1 MTIGATTTASSAVS
15 VTTTTKKF
23 KIQSLRRLILGI
35 LFLIFVTT
43 SAVAQYNR
51 DYFFYVGRKQ
61 MMESD
66 FKEAIRTL
74 NLLLRFD
81 ENAYEGYF
89 LRGIAKYNLDDLL
102 GAESDFTTAIEKNPV
117 FTTAFTYR
125 AITRSRLGNYDDALS
140 DFREAIELRPDLPN
154 PYYSRGVTRLLNQ
167 QFKEAIED
175 FDNFIRYEK
184 KVADAYINRGV
195 CHLYLRD
202 TLSAYADFELGIRT
216 NRESA
221 TGYNRRGA
229 LLLQQDRFDEAEK
242 DFDMAIKC
250 DSMSAMSYFNRA
262 LVYNETNRPMLSLAD
277 LDKVLQL
284 DSTSSITYFN
294 RAIIRSRI
302 GDYNR
307 ALEDYNKV
315 AQYSPDNVLVYYNRA
330 LLYQQLGDIERAKN
344 DYTKAIELYPDFA
357 NAYLGRS
364 YLRHL
369 LRDYKGAR
377 SDEQIAER
385 KIAEYKSRLSDTT
398 YSIYADTTRRF
409 DKLLSFES
417 KLAGSSF
424 ERITSRRTTDEKMA
438 LLPLFK
444 FTFSNDSTRRT
455 ETAQRFH
462 SQRAEDFIAKIKNP
476 LLTISC
482 RESNIAADSL
492 VTINRHYKST
502 IHTSVATFEELFQ
515 LAISE
520 SLVKQYTNAVNAYT
534 AAIQAMPANPFVYLN
549 RATTQA
555 EMIDFISS
563 IESGYQRISIESDPA
578 RQLHNRTT
586 RSYNY
591 DEAIADLTKAIKLH
605 PGFAYAFYNRANLQ
619 ALSGKLPEAF
629 EDYTKAIELNADFA
643 EAYYNRGL
651 IQIYMKDTRKGCLD
665 ISKAGELGIEEAY
678 EVLKRY
684 TQH

>member
-1 MTIGATTTASSAVS
+1 MRKIV
-15 VTTTTKKF
+15 VT
-23 KIQSLRRLILGI
+23 I
-35 LFLIFVTT
+35 LFALCAMT
-43 SAVAQYNR
+43 SVVAQYNR
-51 DYFFYVGRKQ
+51 DYFFYIGRKQ
-61 MMESD
+61 MMDSD

-74 NLLLRFD
+74 NVLLRFD
-81 ENAYEGYF
+81 DKAYEGYF

-102 GAESDFTTAIEKNPV
+102 GAEADFTEAIEKNPV

-125 AITRSRLGNYDDALS
+125 AITRSRLGNYDDALN

-195 CHLYLRD
+195 CHLYLKD
-202 TLSAYADFELGIRT
+202 TLRAYSDFELGIRT
-216 NRESA
+216 NRESPN
-221 TGYNRRGA
+221 GYNRRGV
-229 LLLQQDRFDEAEK
+229 LLLQQHRFEEAEK
-242 DFDMAIKC
+242 DFDMAVKC
-250 DSMSAMSYFNRA
+250 DTMLAMSFFNRA

-277 LDKVLQL
+277 LDRVIQL

-294 RAIIRSRI
+294 RAIIRSRV

-307 ALEDYNKV
+307 ALDDYNKV
-315 AQYSPDNVLVYYNRA
+315 AEYSPNNVLVYYNRA
-330 LLYQQLGDIERAKN
+330 LLYQQLGEIERAKA

-377 SDEQIAER
+377 SDKQIAER
-385 KIAEYKSRLSDTT
+385 KIAEYKSRLNDTT

-424 ERITSRRTTDEKMA
+424 ERITSRRTNDEKMA

-444 FTFSNDSTRRT
+444 FTFTQDST
-455 ETAQRFH
+455 EQTATARKYH
-462 SQRAEDFIAKIKNP
+462 SQRAEDFLKRLDNP
-476 LLTISC
+476 LLAVSC
-482 RESNIAADSL
+482 RESNLAPDSL
-492 VTINRHYKST
+492 VAINRRLKAKART
-502 IHTSVATFEELFQ
+502 VTSTFEELFS

-520 SLVKQYTNAVNAYT
+520 SLVKQYTNAVNTYT
-534 AAIQAMPANPFVYLN
+534 AAIQASPTNPFVYLN
-549 RATTQA
+549 RAATQA

-563 IESGYQRISIESDPA
+563 IESAYQRISIESDPA

-586 RSYNY
+586 RTYNY
-591 DEAIADLTKAIKLH
+591 DEAIADLTKAIKLYS
-605 PGFAYAFYNRANLQ
+605 GFAYAYYNRANLL

-629 EDYTKAIELNADFA
+629 EDYTKAIELNPHFA

-678 EVLKRY
+678 EVLKTY
-684 TQH
+684 TNQ

>member
-1 MTIGATTTASSAVS
+1 MRRIVVLLIGIVAVAQ
-15 VTTTTKKF
+15 V
-23 KIQSLRRLILGI
+23 
-35 LFLIFVTT
+35 
-43 SAVAQYNR
+43 AMAQYNR

-61 MMESD
+61 MMEND
-66 FKEAIRTL
+66 FREAIRTL
-74 NLLLRFD
+74 NILLRFD

-102 GAESDFTTAIEKNPV
+102 GAEADFTTAIEKNPV
-117 FTTAFTYR
+117 FTTAYTYR
-125 AITRSRLGNYDDALS
+125 AITRSRLGNYDDALN

-167 QFKEAIED
+167 QFEEAIED
-175 FDNFIRYEK
+175 FDSFIRQEK

-216 NRESA
+216 NRESPN
-221 TGYNRRGA
+221 GYNRRGA
-229 LLLQQDRFDEAEK
+229 LLLQQERFEEAEK
-242 DFDMAIKC
+242 DFDMAVKC
-250 DSMSAMSYFNRA
+250 DTMLAISYFNRA

-277 LDKVLQL
+277 LDRVIQL

-307 ALEDYNKV
+307 ALDDYNKV
-315 AQYSPDNVLVYYNRA
+315 AEYSPENVLVYYNRA
-330 LLYQQLGDIERAKN
+330 LLYQQLGEIERAKN
-344 DYTKAIELYPDFA
+344 DYSKAIELYPDFA

-364 YLRHL
+364 YLRQL

-377 SDEQIAER
+377 SDKQIAER

-424 ERITSRRTTDEKMA
+424 ERITSRRTTNENMA

-444 FTFSNDSTRRT
+444 FTFTQDSTAQ
-455 ETAQRFH
+455 TATVQSFH
-462 SQRAEDFIAKIKNP
+462 SQRAEDFIRHIGNP
-476 LLTISC
+476 LLALSC
-482 RESNIAADSL
+482 RESNLAPDTL
-492 VTINRHYKST
+492 VAINRKLRTTTHSA
-502 IHTSVATFEELFQ
+502 SATFEELFS

-520 SLVKQYTNAVNAYT
+520 SLVKQYTNAVNTYT
-534 AAIQAMPANPFVYLN
+534 SAIQLAPTNPFIYIN

-563 IESGYQRISIESDPA
+563 IDNAYQRISIESDPA

-586 RSYNY
+586 RTYNY
-591 DEAIADLTKAIKLH
+591 DDAIADLTKAIKLH
-605 PGFAYAFYNRANLQ
+605 SGFAYAYYNRANLL

-629 EDYTKAIELNADFA
+629 EDYTKAIELNPSFA

-678 EVLKRY
+678 EVLKQY
-684 TQH
+684 SKQ

>member
-1 MTIGATTTASSAVS
+1 M
-15 VTTTTKKF
+15 
-23 KIQSLRRLILGI
+23 RRVILVI
-35 LFLIFVTT
+35 LFIGCITT
-43 SAVAQYNR
+43 SVVAQYNR

-74 NLLLRFD
+74 NVLLRFD
-81 ENAYEGYF
+81 DKAYEGYF

-102 GAESDFTTAIEKNPV
+102 GAESDFSEAIEKNPV

-125 AITRSRLGNYDDALS
+125 AITRSRLGNYDDALN

-167 QFKEAIED
+167 QFEEAIED
-175 FDNFIRYEK
+175 FDNFIRHEK

-195 CHLYLRD
+195 CHLYLKD
-202 TLSAYADFELGIRT
+202 TLRAYSDFEQGIRT
-216 NRESA
+216 NRESP
-221 TGYNRRGA
+221 TGYNRRGV
-229 LLLQQDRFDEAEK
+229 LFMQQHRFTEAER
-242 DFDMAIKC
+242 DFDMAVQC
-250 DSMSAMSYFNRA
+250 DTTLAMSYFNRA
-262 LVYNETNRPMLSLAD
+262 LVYNETNRPMLSLSD
-277 LDKVLQL
+277 LDKVIQL

-307 ALEDYNKV
+307 ALDDYNKV
-315 AQYSPDNVLVYYNRA
+315 AEYSPNNVLVYYNRA
-330 LLYQQLGDIERAKN
+330 LLYQQLGEIERAKD

-369 LRDYKGAR
+369 LRDYKGSR
-377 SDEQIAER
+377 SDKQIAER
-385 KIAEYKSRLSDTT
+385 KIAEYKSRLNDTT

-417 KLAGSSF
+417 KLSGSSF
-424 ERITSRRTTDEKMA
+424 ERISSRRTSDEKMA

-444 FTFSNDSTRRT
+444 FTFTQDST
-455 ETAQRFH
+455 EHTATASKYY
-462 SQRAEDFIAKIKNP
+462 SQRAKDFVKRLDNP

-482 RESNIAADSL
+482 RESTLAPDSL
-492 VTINRHYKST
+492 VAINRRLKAKART
-502 IHTSVATFEELFQ
+502 ATSTFEELFS

-520 SLVKQYTNAVNAYT
+520 SLVKQYTNAVNTYT
-534 AAIQAMPANPFVYLN
+534 SAIQASPTNPFVYLN

-563 IESGYQRISIESDPA
+563 IESAYQRISIESDPA

-586 RSYNY
+586 RTYNY
-591 DEAIADLTKAIKLH
+591 DEAIADLTKAIKLY
-605 PGFAYAFYNRANLQ
+605 PGFAYAYYNRANLL

-629 EDYTKAIELNADFA
+629 DDYTKAIELNPNFA

-678 EVLKRY
+678 EVLKTY
-684 TQH
+684 TKQ

>member
-1 MTIGATTTASSAVS
+1 MRKFIISLLFVICATTEV
-15 VTTTTKKF
+15 
-23 KIQSLRRLILGI
+23 
-35 LFLIFVTT
+35 
-43 SAVAQYNR
+43 VAQYNR
-51 DYFFYVGRKQ
+51 DYFFYIGRKQ
-61 MMESD
+61 MMDND

-74 NLLLRFD
+74 NVLLRFD

-102 GAESDFTTAIEKNPV
+102 GAESDFTIAIDKNPV

-125 AITRSRLGNYDDALS
+125 AITRSRLGNYDDALN

-175 FDNFIRYEK
+175 FDNFVRYEK

-195 CHLYLRD
+195 CYLYLKD
-202 TLSAYADFELGIRT
+202 TLRAYDDFELGIRT
-216 NRESA
+216 NRESPM
-221 TGYNRRGA
+221 GYNRRGV
-229 LLLQQDRFDEAEK
+229 LLLQQERFAEAEK

-250 DSMSAMSYFNRA
+250 DSMLAMSYFNRA
-262 LVYNETNRPMLSLAD
+262 LVYNETNRPMQSLSD
-277 LDKVLQL
+277 LDRVIQL

-315 AQYSPDNVLVYYNRA
+315 AEYSPENVLVYYNRA
-330 LLYQQLGDIERAKN
+330 LLYQQLGDIERAKS
-344 DYTKAIELYPDFA
+344 DYTKAIDLYPDFA

-377 SDEQIAER
+377 SDKQIAER
-385 KIAEYKSRLSDTT
+385 KIAEYKSRLNDTT

-424 ERITSRRTTDEKMA
+424 ERITSRRTNNEKMA

-444 FTFSNDSTRRT
+444 FTFTQDSTKQ
-455 ETAQRFH
+455 TATIHKFH
-462 SQRAEDFIAKIKNP
+462 SQRVEDFIERLNNP
-476 LLTISC
+476 LLALSC
-482 RESNIAADSL
+482 RESDIAADSL
-492 VTINRHYKST
+492 VTINRRLKAKINTAS
-502 IHTSVATFEELFQ
+502 ATFEELFS

-520 SLVKQYTNAVNAYT
+520 SLVKQYTSAVNTYT
-534 AAIQAMPANPFVYLN
+534 TAVQLLPTNPFVYLN

-563 IESGYQRISIESDPA
+563 IDNAYQRISIESDPA

-586 RSYNY
+586 RTYNY
-591 DEAIADLTKAIKLH
+591 DDAIEDLTKAIKLH
-605 PGFAYAFYNRANLQ
+605 PGFAYAYYNRANLL
-619 ALSGKLPEAF
+619 ALSNKLPEAF
-629 EDYTKAIELNADFA
+629 DDYTKAIELNPGFA

-678 EVLKRY
+678 EVLKQY
-684 TQH
+684 SK